1 MKNVSPVAANK
12 SRNFSEQKLTIAFD
26 LKDRSSWYR
35 VLDEAGRVLLEHG
48 LSPLAESPSVLVI
61 SISHLHPV
69 PRGLRGLCSHVAK
82 QHHKTEIHMA
92 LLMTMKQRGPRIC
105 RDKVD
110 LRITLRFHHHHVFS
124 QRRERP
130 VVKARHLE
138 RMAM

>member
-61 SISHLHPV
+61 SIQSSPSS
-69 PRGLRGLCSHVAK
+69 PTRFAG
-82 QHHKTEIHMA
+82 
-92 LLMTMKQRGPRIC
+92 TMLTRSE
-105 RDKVD
+105 
-110 LRITLRFHHHHVFS
+110 TTS
-124 QRRERP
+124 
-130 VVKARHLE
+130 
-138 RMAM
+138 